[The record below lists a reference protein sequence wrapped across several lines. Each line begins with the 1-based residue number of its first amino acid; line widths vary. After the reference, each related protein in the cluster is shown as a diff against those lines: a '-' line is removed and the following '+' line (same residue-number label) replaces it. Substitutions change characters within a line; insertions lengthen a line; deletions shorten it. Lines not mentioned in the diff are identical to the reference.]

1 MLPSFWRMASF
12 DLARLKV
19 LASAMVLEVEL
30 SLFNSMSIL
39 YQFAPCLDGCSWC
52 LIPDFPTEA
61 HSYHFVSI
69 LIHDDRRLPNPAF
82 QWRCA
87 HLLWVSNPWMAS
99 AKDLHH
105 VLSSVVATQQHWET
119 CWNHTFAKTYG
130 HHAGQPNFFTPATR
144 SCSGRRKYI
153 KGTQVQVEVAWPRF
167 ELNQWVSK
175 FKAGG
180 STNNSWRLKNI
191 THSAKPGKKVEEPMG
206 KV

>member
-19 LASAMVLEVEL
+19 LASAMVLEIEL
-30 SLFNSMSIL
+30 SLFNSMAIL

-130 HHAGQPNFFTPATR
+130 HHAGQPNFFTSATR
-144 SCSGRRKYI
+144 FCSGRCKYI
-153 KGTQVQVEVAWPRF
+153 KGTQVQVEVVWPRY

-180 STNNSWRLKNI
+180 STNNSWGWKI
-191 THSAKPGKKVEEPMG
+191 
-206 KV
+206 